1 MRALHC
7 TATGSLDNL
16 VLREDLPEPRAAA
29 GEVVVDVAAC
39 GINFPDVLLV
49 HGKYQFRP
57 DPPFSPGG
65 EISGTVREV
74 GEGVSGLT
82 VGQRVCAWMPYGG
95 LAERVGV
102 SALAAWPIPEGVDMV
117 VAAGSLVTYGTTWH
131 ALVDRAGLVAGET
144 LLVLGAAG
152 GVGVAAIQIGKLLGA
167 RVIAAA
173 SSADKLEFCKRIG
186 ADETIDYTREDLKT
200 RVKELTGAGVDVVY
214 DPVGGSFTEAA
225 LRATAWNGRVL
236 VVGFAAGDIPKVPTN
251 LCLLKG
257 ASLVGVFWG
266 HFATREHEKAR
277 RELAEILERVRD
289 GRIVPP
295 IHATYPLER
304 GADAI
309 RELEDR
315 KVRGKVVV
323 RVQP

>member
-29 GEVVVDVAAC
+29 GEVVIDVAAC

-65 EISGTVREV
+65 EVSGTVREV
-74 GEGVSGLT
+74 GEGVSGLS

-95 LAERVGV
+95 LAERVCV
-102 SALAAWPIPEGVDMV
+102 SALAAWPIPDGVDMV

-131 ALVDRAGLVAGET
+131 ALVDRARLVAGET

-173 SSADKLEFCKRIG
+173 SSAEKLAFCKRIG

-225 LRATAWNGRVL
+225 LRATGWNGRVL

-277 RELAEILERVRD
+277 AELAEILERVRD
-289 GRIVPP
+289 GRITPP

-323 RVQP
+323 RVQR